1 MGILYTILIFG
12 VIITIHEFGHFIVAK
27 LCKMKI
33 LEFSIGFGPKIYKSK
48 GVFTLRLLPIGGY
61 VALEGEDEDSQDENS
76 FSKKP
81 VWQRMLVIVAGAT
94 MNLILGFIIM
104 LGIYS
109 SQPVYN
115 SSTVAE
121 FTQNATTQATG
132 LMVGD
137 KIVKVNKTTILN
149 DRDIVFELFRED
161 DGIVDMKVVRDGK
174 KIDLKGVKFDVSGE
188 GENRTINFDFK
199 VVGVKRNVFTALD
212 YTVKNTVSLARN
224 SWVSIADLFTGTVKF
239 SDLSGPVGVGKVV
252 NQAQKVGIESVLM
265 IAAFISISIGM
276 FNLLPFPALDGG
288 KLVLLVIEL
297 ITKKAIPKKVE
308 AIINAVGLLLLLGL
322 MVAVTFKDIFF
333 LFRR

>member
-121 FTQNATTQATG
+121 FTQHATTQATG

-161 DGIVDMKVVRDGK
+161 DGIVDMKVVCDGK

-188 GENRTINFDFK
+188 GEKRTINFDFK

-239 SDLSGPVGVGKVV
+239 SDLSGPVGVGK
-252 NQAQKVGIESVLM
+252 
-265 IAAFISISIGM
+265 
-276 FNLLPFPALDGG
+276 
-288 KLVLLVIEL
+288 
-297 ITKKAIPKKVE
+297 
-308 AIINAVGLLLLLGL
+308 
-322 MVAVTFKDIFF
+322 
-333 LFRR
+333 